1 LKLHIVSRKA
11 SDAKSDVA
19 VFLRIHK
26 KGTSAKYYLGLS
38 VPSDRWNKEGQRVE
52 IPKRPQGSDEAA
64 KTRRKLF
71 NDLNT
76 LNTKINDAYS
86 RAEELYPVAENA
98 TELVRLLDEDKKGG
112 QKKGAITPSVSSAL
126 KLWVE
131 THEANTKARKKGSKA
146 ASTIENYKSFK
157 TLLNAS
163 KVLHRNSLRAF
174 DEKFYTKWEEELS
187 DTHKYMPNTIGTKI
201 KLLKTFL
208 NWCVEQRYDVNMEFR
223 KYKKTSE
230 ERFFV
235 TLSTVEIKKIAAVD
249 GDYTGVRDA
258 FLLGC
263 YCGLRYS
270 DLKNLQP
277 ENITEDYIN
286 ARVNKTGKLLSV
298 PITPPMRPYI
308 KSLIVASNPVMN
320 REIKE
325 IAKRAGI
332 DDNVRIESSGGDE
345 IRPKYE
351 LITMHT
357 ARRSFITNM
366 IRAGVSHQFIMD
378 ATGITQIKTL
388 QKYIH
393 LTPQDTGD
401 EIKAAWERLL

>member
-1 LKLHIVSRKA
+1 MR
-11 SDAKSDVA
+11 
-19 VFLRIHK
+19 
-26 KGTSAKYYLGLS
+26 
-38 VPSDRWNKEGQRVE
+38 
-52 IPKRPQGSDEAA
+52 
-64 KTRRKLF
+64 
-71 NDLNT
+71 
-76 LNTKINDAYS
+76 
-86 RAEELYPVAENA
+86 
-98 TELVRLLDEDKKGG
+98 
-112 QKKGAITPSVSSAL
+112 
-126 KLWVE
+126 LWVE
-131 THEANTKARKKGSKA
+131 TQEANTKAGKKGSKA
-146 ASTIENYKSFK
+146 ASTIKNYKSFEK
-157 TLLNAS
+157 FLNCFRG
-163 KVLHRNSLRAF
+163 LHKNSLRGF
-174 DEKFYTKWEEELS
+174 DDAYYIDWVDELS
-187 DTHKYMPNTIGTKI
+187 VEYEFMPNTIGTKI

-208 NWCVEQRYDVNMEFR
+208 NWCAEQRYDVNMEFR
-223 KYKKTSE
+223 KYKKMSE

-235 TLSTVEIKKIAAVD
+235 TLSAVEIKKIAVVD
-249 GDYTGVRDA
+249 GYYTGVRDA

-286 ARVNKTGKLLSV
+286 VRIKKTGKLLSV

-308 KSLIVASNPVMN
+308 KSLMVASNPVMN